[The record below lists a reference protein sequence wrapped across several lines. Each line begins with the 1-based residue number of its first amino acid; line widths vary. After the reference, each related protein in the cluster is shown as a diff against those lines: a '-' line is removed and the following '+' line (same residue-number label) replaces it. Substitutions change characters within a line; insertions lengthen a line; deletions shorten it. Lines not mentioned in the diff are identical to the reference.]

1 MKKRSIAAK
10 LGVAAL
16 ALTLVTTSL
25 SSGTFA
31 KYTTTVQGQASVTIA
46 KWNVGAKLTDAA
58 GNAEVTMTAAMPSD
72 QLALSSTATG
82 VQSGRVSANRL
93 APGMDG
99 KFGVQIDPIASGT
112 TATDVAIEYDI
123 FIKKETSPAPT
134 ILPTN
139 FKMWKAGGNKETD
152 AITLGS
158 EAETGDGVW
167 VAGGTLKPGKSD
179 SYIQYINWEWP
190 YSTSSTADVLDT
202 SEGTA
207 QGGKP
212 SLFTIIVKLTQGN
225 PKATPDPS
233 SHPVVNP

>member
-46 KWNVGAKLTDAA
+46 KWNAGANLTDAA
-58 GNAEVTMTAAMPSD
+58 GNKEVTMTAAMPSD
-72 QLALSSTATG
+72 KLALSSTATG
-82 VQSGRVSANRL
+82 VQSGRVSANLL

-99 KFGVQIDPIASGT
+99 KFGIQIDPKAVGDT
-112 TATDVAIEYDI
+112 VTGVAIEYDI
-123 FIKKETSPAPT
+123 FIKKESNTN
-134 ILPTN
+134 LPTN
-139 FKMWKAGGNKETD
+139 FKMWKDGSDKDTD
-152 AITLGS
+152 AITLDN
-158 EAETGDGVW
+158 AAATGDGAW
-167 VAGGTLKPGKSD
+167 VAGGTWKPGKTD

-190 YSTSSTADVLDT
+190 YSTSSTADILDT

-207 QGGKP
+207 KGGQG
-212 SLFTIIVKLTQGN
+212 SEFTIIVKLTQGN
-225 PKATPDPS
+225 PKATADT
-233 SHPVVNP
+233 SHPIVNP